1 MEKLPKTPNLSNTE
15 GPAET
20 GERPEMRKTYT
31 QRGEKSFKAT
41 RETVKNSGG
50 NNNINKPDGKNS
62 ESLKL
67 PRIGMEDF
75 KKGRNSVVVDSDMKY
90 LAERKKDFAPKGQA
104 AAEFERIVSNGLIT
118 DRWLG
123 NIPGKDGRV
132 PFRVANIFLAENAE
146 RLPYDDVVNK
156 IDCVVALSILGRE
169 KPVSVGFD
177 VTLDERALEDKL
189 LRSNT
194 KPDRELPFGFSAL
207 DYAYTREG
215 EILPNETNVPRYTLT
230 MDMSTEKADEYH
242 RNWYTLR
249 LTRPENR
256 EKEYFKQAREYIG
269 KHNAR
274 TRFIVLSEIYEQNKL
289 YQAMLPALDGK
300 HNRVIQEAQSKLEAV
315 GSKVE
320 FAAYRAALHCPLTVD
335 VVASKEAQGVDGTKS
350 VRGTGDVKSAEAV
363 EAQRAAIFQEIKACS
378 DSTELDPAQKR
389 ERILAL
395 RQELYTL
402 ISGYMRTQD
411 SHYGAMMTETDKLS
425 RLGQEGKINHL
436 KEIRARNKVLAV

>member
-15 GPAET
+15 GPAEK
-20 GERPEMRKTYT
+20 GERPEMRKTYA
-31 QRGEKSFKAT
+31 QRGEKSFRAT

-50 NNNINKPDGKNS
+50 NNNVNKPDDKNS

-75 KKGRNSVVVDSDMKY
+75 KKARNSVVVDGDMKY

-156 IDCVVALSILGRE
+156 IDYAVALSIPGRE

-215 EILPNETNVPRYTLT
+215 EMLPNETNVPRYTLT

-300 HNRVIQEAQSKLEAV
+300 HNRIIEEAQSKLEAV

-320 FAAYRAALHCPLTVD
+320 FAAYRAALHCPLEVD
-335 VVASKEAQGVDGTKS
+335 GPADSKEAKDT
-350 VRGTGDVKSAEAV
+350 

-378 DSTELDPAQKR
+378 DSPELNPTQKR

-411 SHYGAMMTETDKLS
+411 SHYEAMMTETDKLS
-425 RLGQEGKINHL
+425 RLEQESKLNHL
-436 KEIRARNKVLAV
+436 KEIRARNKALDV